1 MPHLWESWGIEVF
14 QPKLVIFRVEP
25 SIDASI
31 RTYVPSKRVSSYLPD
46 DISDDEVAG
55 LMAYWILKVTP
66 VSNTELTAAL
76 AWGID
81 KIGDTR
87 LRKMIWILS
96 SIAGAQ

>member
-1 MPHLWESWGIEVF
+1 MPHLWERGGIEVF
-14 QPKLVIFRVEP
+14 QPKLVIFRAEP
-25 SIDASI
+25 DIDASI

-46 DISDDEVAG
+46 ISDDDVAG